1 MHPIPVPVLKLVLK
15 LERVLKLK
23 RVLVLKQW
31 TSSSPRSLASGD
43 ISTCCSVIYATSE
56 PFSSA
61 RLLQVAS
68 LDCCSAAVPTL
79 ADEHAVGAIDV
90 RIMR

>member
-1 MHPIPVPVLKLVLK
+1 MHPVPAQVLKLKLKLKLVLK
-15 LERVLKLK
+15 
-23 RVLVLKQW
+23 QS
-31 TSSSPRSLASGD
+31 TTSSPRSLASGD
-43 ISTCCSVIYATSE
+43 ISTCFSDCSEIYASAE

>member
-1 MHPIPVPVLKLVLK
+1 MHPVPVQVLKLKLKLKLVLK
-15 LERVLKLK
+15 QL
-23 RVLVLKQW
+23 
-31 TSSSPRSLASGD
+31 TTSSPRSLASGD
-43 ISTCCSVIYATSE
+43 ISTCCSEIYASSE
-56 PFSSA
+56 PFFSA

-79 ADEHAVGAIDV
+79 ADEHAGCVIDA